1 MTNDQTIDKLCAEC
15 LARFEGRD
23 YDPDGPPMWA
33 WHIHH
38 TELVEVLIEPVAS
51 RVAWICDSKDPAEI
65 PRRLERLRPVLGE
78 LPEAVA
84 EAGRGLIE
92 AVKVCRAARE
102 AHEAYIIKAC
112 NGNRIPPNE
121 IWKVLGEPTRR
132 YRYSEALTALDKA
145 GWAYDKARE
154 AHAKELEALHTVEC
168 PNCPWDGKRLVF
180 PESLDEDA

>member
-23 YDPDGPPMWA
+23 YDPDGPPVWA

-51 RVAWICDSKDPAEI
+51 RVAWICDNKDPAEI

-84 EAGRGLIE
+84 EAGRRLIE
-92 AVKVCRAARE
+92 AAKVCR
-102 AHEAYIIKAC
+102 
-112 NGNRIPPNE
+112 
-121 IWKVLGEPTRR
+121 KVFGEPTRR
-132 YRYSEALTALDKA
+132 YRYSEAFTALGKA
-145 GWAYDKARE
+145 GRAYHKARK
-154 AHAKELEALHTVEC
+154 AHAKELEALHAVEC
-168 PNCPWDGKRLVF
+168 PNCPWNGEQLVF
-180 PESLDEDA
+180 PESLDEEESQHGLQ